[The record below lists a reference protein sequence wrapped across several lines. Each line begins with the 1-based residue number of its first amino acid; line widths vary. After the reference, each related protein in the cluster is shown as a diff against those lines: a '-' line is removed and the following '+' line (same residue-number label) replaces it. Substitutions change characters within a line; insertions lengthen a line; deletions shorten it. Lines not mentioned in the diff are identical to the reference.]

1 MSTDIVDYG
10 TLLTTARQQPD
21 PQTLLFMFLQAALP
35 DNHTPE
41 EARRFEQG
49 QGGALVP
56 VFRVALELDQLTT
69 FADLV
74 TEADAM
80 GKEWHVVL
88 VAALDG
94 SDGKPPVD
102 DKVDEWLAK
111 MQQTVEG
118 GGNLGQFLAYN
129 HDGEPVQFG

>member
-1 MSTDIVDYG
+1 MSTDILDYG
-10 TLLTTARQQPD
+10 TLLTTARQQPE
-21 PQTLLFMFLQAALP
+21 PQTLLFVFLQAALP
-35 DNHTPE
+35 DDHTPE
-41 EARRFEQG
+41 EARRFAQG

-56 VFRVALELDQLTT
+56 MFRVALEPDQLTT

-80 GKEWHVVL
+80 GREWHVVL

-94 SDGKPPVD
+94 SDGQPPSD
-102 DKVDEWLAK
+102 DRVDEWLTK
-111 MQQTVEG
+111 MQQTVEA

-129 HDGEPVQFG
+129 RDGEPVHFG